1 LDYKTIKLQNCQTNE
16 VRSPA
21 LVGSPHPR
29 GKEVEDGLLGL
40 PLQPPQHLRLGILI
54 LSMRNGRAEGV

>member
-1 LDYKTIKLQNCQTNE
+1 LNYKTIKLQDYQTNE

-29 GKEVEDGLLGL
+29 GKEVEDGSLSD
-40 PLQPPQHLRLGILI
+40 PLSP
-54 LSMRNGRAEGV
+54 LSLAGVLYFNL